1 MTRTSFYFAHPTSM
15 YNTPV
20 ERAIEQRFRDRF
32 PDTDV
37 ENPNQPHHSEG
48 YQREGMAYF
57 VDLCDRQDGVFFA
70 PHSNGSLGAGVVKE
84 VQSFLDRDAPV
95 YRYNAL
101 TGQFETVEDLATM
114 SILSVDETR
123 AMLREERAAKPFETL
138 ETYARGQQVDLV
150 A

>member
-1 MTRTSFYFAHPTSM
+1 MVRTSYYFAHPTSM

-20 ERAIEQRFRDRF
+20 EKAIEERFRERF
-32 PDTDV
+32 PDVEV

-84 VQSFLDRDAPV
+84 VQSFLDREAPV
-95 YRYNAL
+95 YRFNPVS
-101 TGQFETVEDLATM
+101 GEFETVEDLSTF
-114 SILSVDETR
+114 STLSVDDTR
-123 AMLREERAAKPFETL
+123 ALLKEERATKPFESM
-138 ETYARGQQVDLV
+138 ETYRGLDLV